1 MLKHTIYENKMA
13 KNRWAYK
20 AMFSNDISMRRSKS
34 FFMKKQIITK
44 KMYCINNDNVF
55 AKERYAQIA
64 HTVSDSSATIS
75 FDLLKPQGP
84 KFKFT
89 R

>member
-1 MLKHTIYENKMA
+1 MLY
-13 KNRWAYK
+13 Y
-20 AMFSNDISMRRSKS
+20 
-34 FFMKKQIITK
+34 
-44 KMYCINNDNVF
+44 INNDNVC

-64 HTVSDSSATIS
+64 HAVSDSSATIS